1 MSKTERNEMLRREY
15 AAGVPV
21 PDLMAIYGL
30 SRSRLYQIVNPSA
43 YEGQQ
48 QRAKDKSNAHMR

>member
-15 AAGVPV
+15 AAGIPV

-30 SRSRLYQIVNPSA
+30 SRSRLYQIVNPKG

-48 QRAKDKSNAHMR
+48 ARAKEKSNE

>member
-15 AAGVPV
+15 ASSVPV
-21 PDLMAIYGL
+21 PDLMEIYGL

-48 QRAKDKSNAHMR
+48 ARAKEKSNG